1 MGFIESSNTLR
12 FSSNKLLIELCGQL
26 DINLSKIESW
36 AGVQIVRRGN
46 ALSIYGAKE
55 DCDIT
60 RKLISDLYSDL
71 EHGKTLDERELDLYF
86 QQIED
91 EKVKKIKRKYVSDE
105 VVNIKTNYL
114 EIKTQKK
121 LVQAKSRNQNSFIN
135 SILSKELVFG
145 IGPAGTGKT
154 YLAIA
159 VGVSLFSQGLV
170 EKIVLT
176 RPAVE
181 AGERLGFLPGDM
193 KEKVDPY
200 MQPLYDAL
208 NDFLPGKVVS
218 KMYERGSIEI
228 APLAF
233 MRGRTLKDSFI
244 VLDEGQNASPSQ
256 MKMFLT
262 RLGIGSR
269 MVVTGDI
276 TQIDLP
282 KGFKSGLV
290 EASEVLSKMKEVDF
304 IKFNDVDTVR
314 HSLVRKIAR
323 AYEKNSIQ
331 SVNFENLKNDS

>member
-1 MGFIESSNTLR
+1 M
-12 FSSNKLLIELCGQL
+12 
-26 DINLSKIESW
+26 
-36 AGVQIVRRGN
+36 
-46 ALSIYGAKE
+46 
-55 DCDIT
+55 
-60 RKLISDLYSDL
+60 
-71 EHGKTLDERELDLYF
+71 
-86 QQIED
+86 
-91 EKVKKIKRKYVSDE
+91 
-105 VVNIKTNYL
+105 
-114 EIKTQKK
+114 
-121 LVQAKSRNQNSFIN
+121 
-135 SILSKELVFG
+135 LSKELVFG

-290 EASEVLSKMKEVDF
+290 EASEVLSKMKEIDF
-304 IKFNDVDTVR
+304 IKFTDIDIVR

-323 AYEKNSIQ
+323 AYEEKSTQ
-331 SVNFENLKNDS
+331 RKSSEK

>member
-1 MGFIESSNTLR
+1 MGFIESSDTLQ
-12 FSSNKLLIELCGQL
+12 FSSNKLLIELCGEL
-26 DINLSKIESW
+26 DTNLSKIESW

-46 ALSIYGAKE
+46 ALSIYGAKA
-55 DCDIT
+55 DCDLT
-60 RKLISDLYSDL
+60 RKLISNLYLDL
-71 EHGKTLDERELDLYF
+71 ERGSTLDQRELDIYL
-86 QQIED
+86 QQVED
-91 EKVKKIKRKYVSDE
+91 KKFKQAQNKKSDE
-105 VVNIKTNYL
+105 GLNKKEDNL

-121 LVQAKSRNQNSFIN
+121 LVMARSRNQNNFIK
-135 SILSKELVFG
+135 SMLSKELVFG

-208 NDFLPGKVVS
+208 NDFLPGKVVL

-282 KGFKSGLV
+282 KGFKSGLA
-290 EASEVLSKMKEVDF
+290 EAYEVLSEMKEISF
-304 IKFNDVDTVR
+304 IKFTDIDIVR

-323 AYEKNSIQ
+323 AYEKKYTKRKS
-331 SVNFENLKNDS
+331 SEK

>member
-1 MGFIESSNTLR
+1 MGFIESSDTLR

-26 DINLSKIESW
+26 DANLSKIESW
-36 AGVQIVRRGN
+36 AGVQIIRRGN
-46 ALSIYGAKE
+46 ALSIYGAKD
-55 DCDIT
+55 DCDLT
-60 RKLISDLYSDL
+60 RKLITNLYSDL
-71 EHGKTLDERELDLYF
+71 EHGKTLDERELDVYF

-91 EKVKKIKRKYVSDE
+91 QEVKQIKNKKTSNKI
-105 VVNIKTNYL
+105 VNKSSNYL

-121 LVQAKSRNQNSFIN
+121 LVQPKSSNQNTFIN
-135 SILSKELVFG
+135 SMLSKELVFG

-159 VGVSLFSQGLV
+159 VGVFLFSQGLV

-208 NDFLPGKVVS
+208 NDFLPAKVVS

-282 KGFKSGLV
+282 KGFRSGLV
-290 EASEVLSKMKEVDF
+290 EASDVLSNIKEIDF
-304 IKFNDVDTVR
+304 IKFNDVDVVR

-323 AYEKNSIQ
+323 AYEKNSTA
-331 SVNFENLKNDS
+331 SLKSEK

>member
-1 MGFIESSNTLR
+1 MGFIESSDTLR

-26 DINLSKIESW
+26 DTNLSKIESW
-36 AGVQIVRRGN
+36 AGVQITRRGN
-46 ALSIYGAKE
+46 ALSIYGAKD
-55 DCDIT
+55 DCDLT
-60 RKLISDLYSDL
+60 RKLITNLYSDL
-71 EHGKTLDERELDLYF
+71 EHGKTLDERELDVYF

-91 EKVKKIKRKYVSDE
+91 QEVKQIKNKKTSNKI
-105 VVNIKTNYL
+105 VNKSSNYL

-121 LVQAKSRNQNSFIN
+121 LVQAKSSNQNTFIN
-135 SILSKELVFG
+135 SMLSRELVFG

-159 VGVSLFSQGLV
+159 VGVFLFSQGLV

-282 KGFKSGLV
+282 KGFRSGLV
-290 EASEVLSKMKEVDF
+290 EASDVLSNIKEIDF
-304 IKFNDVDTVR
+304 IKFNDVDVVR

-323 AYEKNSIQ
+323 AYEKNSTA
-331 SVNFENLKNDS
+331 SLKSEK

>member
-1 MGFIESSNTLR
+1 MGFIESSDTLR

-26 DINLSKIESW
+26 DANLSKIESW
-36 AGVQIVRRGN
+36 AGVQIIRRGN
-46 ALSIYGAKE
+46 ALSIYGAKD
-55 DCDIT
+55 DCDLS
-60 RKLISDLYSDL
+60 RKLITNLYSDL
-71 EHGKTLDERELDLYF
+71 EHGKTLDERELDVYF

-91 EKVKKIKRKYVSDE
+91 QEVKQIKNKKTSNKI
-105 VVNIKTNYL
+105 VNKSSNYL

-121 LVQAKSRNQNSFIN
+121 LVQAKSSNQNTFIN
-135 SILSKELVFG
+135 SMLSRELVFG

-159 VGVSLFSQGLV
+159 VGVFLFSQGLV

-282 KGFKSGLV
+282 KGFRSGLV
-290 EASEVLSKMKEVDF
+290 EASDVLSNIKEIDF
-304 IKFNDVDTVR
+304 IKFNDVDVVR

-323 AYEKNSIQ
+323 AYEKNSTA
-331 SVNFENLKNDS
+331 SLKSEK

>member
-1 MGFIESSNTLR
+1 MGFIESSDTLR

-26 DINLSKIESW
+26 DANLSKIESW
-36 AGVQIVRRGN
+36 AGVQIIRRGN
-46 ALSIYGAKE
+46 ALSIYGAKD
-55 DCDIT
+55 DCDLT
-60 RKLISDLYSDL
+60 RKLITNLYSDL
-71 EHGKTLDERELDLYF
+71 EHGKTLDERELDVYF

-91 EKVKKIKRKYVSDE
+91 QEVKQIKNKKTSNKI
-105 VVNIKTNYL
+105 VNKSSNYL

-121 LVQAKSRNQNSFIN
+121 LVQAKSINQNTFIN
-135 SILSKELVFG
+135 SMLGRELVFG

-159 VGVSLFSQGLV
+159 VGVFLFSQGLV

-282 KGFKSGLV
+282 KGFRSGLV
-290 EASEVLSKMKEVDF
+290 EASDVLSNIKEIDF
-304 IKFNDVDTVR
+304 IKFNDVDVVR

-323 AYEKNSIQ
+323 AYEKNSTA
-331 SVNFENLKNDS
+331 SLKSEK

>member
-1 MGFIESSNTLR
+1 MGFIESSDTLR

-26 DINLSKIESW
+26 DANLSKIESW
-36 AGVQIVRRGN
+36 AGVQIIRRGN
-46 ALSIYGAKE
+46 ALSIYGAKD
-55 DCDIT
+55 DCDLT
-60 RKLISDLYSDL
+60 RKLITNLYSDL
-71 EHGKTLDERELDLYF
+71 EHGKTLDERELDVYF

-91 EKVKKIKRKYVSDE
+91 QEVKQIKNKKTSNKI
-105 VVNIKTNYL
+105 VNKSSNYL

-121 LVQAKSRNQNSFIN
+121 LVQAKSSNQNTFIN
-135 SILSKELVFG
+135 SMLSRELVFG

-159 VGVSLFSQGLV
+159 VGVFLFSQGLV

-282 KGFKSGLV
+282 KGFRSGLV
-290 EASEVLSKMKEVDF
+290 EASEVLFNIKEIDF
-304 IKFNDVDTVR
+304 IKFNDVDIVR

-323 AYEKNSIQ
+323 AYEKNSTA
-331 SVNFENLKNDS
+331 SLKSEK

>member
-1 MGFIESSNTLR
+1 MGFIESSDTLR

-26 DINLSKIESW
+26 DANLSKIESW
-36 AGVQIVRRGN
+36 AGVQIIRRGN
-46 ALSIYGAKE
+46 ALSIYGAKD
-55 DCDIT
+55 DCDLT
-60 RKLISDLYSDL
+60 RKLITNLYSDL
-71 EHGKTLDERELDLYF
+71 EHGKTLDERELDVYF

-91 EKVKKIKRKYVSDE
+91 QEVKQIKNKKTSNKI
-105 VVNIKTNYL
+105 VNKSSNYL

-121 LVQAKSRNQNSFIN
+121 LVQAKSSNQNTFIN
-135 SILSKELVFG
+135 SMLSRELVFG

-159 VGVSLFSQGLV
+159 VGVFLFSQGLV

-282 KGFKSGLV
+282 KGFRSGLV
-290 EASEVLSKMKEVDF
+290 EASDVLSNIKEIDF
-304 IKFNDVDTVR
+304 IKFNDVDVVR
-314 HSLVRKIAR
+314 HALVRKIAR
-323 AYEKNSIQ
+323 AYEKNSTA
-331 SVNFENLKNDS
+331 SLKSEK

>member
-1 MGFIESSNTLR
+1 MDFIESSDTIL
-12 FSSNKLLIELCGQL
+12 FGSNKLLIELCGQL
-26 DINLSKIESW
+26 DINLSKIEGW

-46 ALSIYGAKE
+46 ALSIYGSKH
-55 DCDIT
+55 DCDLT
-60 RKLISDLYSDL
+60 KRLIGDLYSDL
-71 EHGKTLDERELDLYF
+71 ERGITFDEREMDIYF
-86 QQIED
+86 QKIED
-91 EKVKKIKRKYVSDE
+91 EKVEQIKNKKISNEIVTHKE
-105 VVNIKTNYL
+105 NYL

-121 LVQAKSRNQNSFIN
+121 LVQAKSSNQNSFIK

-159 VGVSLFSQGLV
+159 VGVSLFSKGLV

-208 NDFLPGKVVS
+208 NDFLPSKVVS

-262 RLGIGSR
+262 RLGLGSR

-290 EASEVLSKMKEVDF
+290 EASEVLSKLKEVNF
-304 IKFNDVDTVR
+304 IEFNHVDIVR
-314 HSLVRKIAR
+314 HSLVRKITR
-323 AYEKNSIQ
+323 AYEKNLTKI
-331 SVNFENLKNDS
+331 KDSEK

>member
-1 MGFIESSNTLR
+1 MGFIESSDTIR

-26 DINLSKIESW
+26 DINLSKIENW
-36 AGVQIVRRGN
+36 AEVQIVRRGN
-46 ALSIYGAKE
+46 VLSIFGRK
-55 DCDIT
+55 DNCDLT
-60 RKLISDLYSDL
+60 KKLISDLYSDL
-71 EHGKTLDERELDLYF
+71 ERGKNLDERELDIYF
-86 QQIED
+86 QQVED
-91 EKVKKIKRKYVSDE
+91 KESNQNKNKKISDKE
-105 VVNIKTNYL
+105 VNEKGNFL

-121 LVQAKSRNQNSFIN
+121 LVLPKSSNQNSFI
-135 SILSKELVFG
+135 SSMLSKEMVFG

-159 VGVSLFSQGLV
+159 VAVSLFSQGLV

-218 KMYERGSIEI
+218 KMYEKGSIEI

-244 VLDEGQNASPSQ
+244 ILDEGQNASPSQ

-282 KGFKSGLV
+282 RGFKSGLV
-290 EASEVLSKMKEVDF
+290 EASEVLSKISEIDF
-304 IKFNDVDTVR
+304 IKFSDVDIVR
-314 HSLVRKIAR
+314 HSLVRKIAK
-323 AYEKNSIQ
+323 AYEKNSKQIHN
-331 SVNFENLKNDS
+331 SEK

>member
-1 MGFIESSNTLR
+1 MGFIESSDTLR

-26 DINLSKIESW
+26 DTNLSKIESW

-46 ALSIYGAKE
+46 ALSIYGAE
-55 DCDIT
+55 DDCYLT

-71 EHGKTLDERELDLYF
+71 ERGKTLDERELDIYF

-91 EKVKKIKRKYVSDE
+91 EKVKQLKNNKVSDE
-105 VVNIKTNYL
+105 GVNKKVNYL

-121 LVQAKSRNQNSFIN
+121 LVQAKSSNQYSFV
-135 SILSKELVFG
+135 SSTLSKELVFG

-262 RLGIGSR
+262 RLGMGSR

-290 EASEVLSKMKEVDF
+290 EATEVLSKMKEIDF
-304 IKFNDVDTVR
+304 IKFKDVDIVR

-323 AYEKNSIQ
+323 AYEKNAIQ
-331 SVNFENLKNDS
+331 S

>member
-1 MGFIESSNTLR
+1 MGFIESSDTLR

-26 DINLSKIESW
+26 DRNLSKIESW

-46 ALSIYGAKE
+46 ALSIYGAE
-55 DCDIT
+55 DDCYLT

-71 EHGKTLDERELDLYF
+71 ELGKTLDERELDIYF

-91 EKVKKIKRKYVSDE
+91 EKVKHLENKKVSDE
-105 VVNIKTNYL
+105 GVNKKANYL
-114 EIKTQKK
+114 EIKTQKR
-121 LVQAKSRNQNSFIN
+121 LVQAKSSNQNSFI
-135 SILSKELVFG
+135 SSMLSKELVFG
-145 IGPAGTGKT
+145 VGPAGTGKT

-262 RLGIGSR
+262 RLGMGSR

-290 EASEVLSKMKEVDF
+290 EATEVLSKMKEIDF
-304 IKFNDVDTVR
+304 IKFKDVDTVR

-323 AYEKNSIQ
+323 AYEKNAIQ
-331 SVNFENLKNDS
+331 G

>member
-1 MGFIESSNTLR
+1 M
-12 FSSNKLLIELCGQL
+12 
-26 DINLSKIESW
+26 
-36 AGVQIVRRGN
+36 
-46 ALSIYGAKE
+46 
-55 DCDIT
+55 
-60 RKLISDLYSDL
+60 
-71 EHGKTLDERELDLYF
+71 
-86 QQIED
+86 
-91 EKVKKIKRKYVSDE
+91 
-105 VVNIKTNYL
+105 
-114 EIKTQKK
+114 
-121 LVQAKSRNQNSFIN
+121 
-135 SILSKELVFG
+135 LSKELVFG

-208 NDFLPGKVVS
+208 NDFLPGKVAS

-290 EASEVLSKMKEVDF
+290 EAYEVLSEMKEISF
-304 IKFNDVDTVR
+304 IKFTDIDIVR

-323 AYEKNSIQ
+323 AYEKKYTKRKS
-331 SVNFENLKNDS
+331 SEK

>member
-1 MGFIESSNTLR
+1 MGFIESSDTLR

-26 DINLSKIESW
+26 DANLSKIESW
-36 AGVQIVRRGN
+36 AGVQIIRRGN
-46 ALSIYGAKE
+46 ALSIYGAKD
-55 DCDIT
+55 DCDLT
-60 RKLISDLYSDL
+60 RKLITDLYSDL
-71 EHGKTLDERELDLYF
+71 EHGKALDERELDVYF

-91 EKVKKIKRKYVSDE
+91 QKVRQIKNKKTSNKI
-105 VVNIKTNYL
+105 VNKSSNYL

-121 LVQAKSRNQNSFIN
+121 LVQAKSSNQNTFIN
-135 SILSKELVFG
+135 SMLSRELVFG

-159 VGVSLFSQGLV
+159 VGVFLFSQGLV

-282 KGFKSGLV
+282 KGFRSGLV
-290 EASEVLSKMKEVDF
+290 EASDVLSNIKEIDF
-304 IKFNDVDTVR
+304 IKFNDVDVVR

-323 AYEKNSIQ
+323 AYEKNSTA
-331 SVNFENLKNDS
+331 SLKSEK